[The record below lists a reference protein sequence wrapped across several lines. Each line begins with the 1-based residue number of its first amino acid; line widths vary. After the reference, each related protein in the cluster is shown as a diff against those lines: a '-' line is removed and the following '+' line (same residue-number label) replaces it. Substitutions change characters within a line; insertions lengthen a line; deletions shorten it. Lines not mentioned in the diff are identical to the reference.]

1 MLTQI
6 TIQNFKSLVE
16 VEVELGQV
24 NVFVGANGS
33 GKSNL
38 LEALSFLSA
47 AVDGRVDDQALLR
60 RGARPSVSTLY
71 KSSFKD
77 TTKEKPIL
85 MRARWE
91 SEIAPS
97 PLDYSVELADVASVR
112 AQPWSYQAT
121 LKSQALPALPS
132 LKIKNRAPS
141 QLIFPETWL
150 KPTVSLVEEF
160 SAVLSDYAIFSPNTP
175 TLRAIQPDLTQR
187 QPVGLAGGQ
196 LAEAVSEMLAEAS
209 EATRGIDLEDL
220 YDLLVDWVDEIK
232 VVPPSRNLVSASVP
246 SSRHLIRFTDR
257 WLAQGQNHISAYDA
271 SEGILY
277 VLFMMVLALHSK
289 SPRLFAVD
297 NVDQAIHPRLA
308 RAAVRLFCSY
318 MLLKMPP
325 HQALLTTHN
334 PLVLDALNLS
344 DDRIRL
350 FTVERN
356 ERGHTCVYR
365 VQVSQEVLNA
375 TQQGLTLSNLWIMG
389 RLGGVPDIF

>member
-1 MLTQI
+1 MLTQL
-6 TIQNFKSLVE
+6 TIHNFKSLVD
-16 VEVELGQV
+16 VEVELGLV

-33 GKSNL
+33 GKSNF

-77 TTKEKPIL
+77 TTKEEPIQ
-85 MRARWE
+85 MRARWAPKQ
-91 SEIAPS
+91 SPS
-97 PLDYSVELADVASVR
+97 PLEYGVSFADVASVR

-121 LKSQALPALPS
+121 LNSQTLPS
-132 LKIKNRAPS
+132 LKFKNRAPS
-141 QLIFPETWL
+141 QLIFPETWPQ
-150 KPTVSLVEEF
+150 PTVSLIEEF

-175 TLRAIQPDLTQR
+175 TLRAVQPDLTQR

-196 LAEAVSEMLAEAS
+196 LAEAVSEMLAAAGEQTS
-209 EATRGIDLEDL
+209 QIDLEDL

-232 VVPPSRNLVSASVP
+232 VVPASRKLVSASVP
-246 SSRHLIRFTDR
+246 SSRNLIRFTDR
-257 WLAQGQNHISAYDA
+257 WLAKGHNHISAYDA

-277 VLFMMVLALHSK
+277 VLFIMVLALDPK

-297 NVDQAIHPRLA
+297 NIDQLIHPCLA
-308 RAAVRLFCSY
+308 RASIRLFCNY
-318 MLLKMPP
+318 MLAHVPP
-325 HQALLTTHN
+325 HQALVTTHN
-334 PLVLDALNLS
+334 PLVLDGLNLL

-356 ERGHTCVYR
+356 ERGHTQIYR
-365 VQVSQEVLNA
+365 VQVSQEILNA
-375 TQQGLTLSNLWIMG
+375 TQQGLTLSNLWVMG